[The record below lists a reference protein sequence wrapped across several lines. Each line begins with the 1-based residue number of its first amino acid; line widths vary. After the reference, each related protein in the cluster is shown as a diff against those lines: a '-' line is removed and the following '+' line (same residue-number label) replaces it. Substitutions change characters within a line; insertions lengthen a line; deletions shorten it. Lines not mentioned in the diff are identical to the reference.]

1 MPSAID
7 VFGGAV
13 LVLGL
18 TALGLSVIFE
28 ATRLSATAG
37 RQALVRRRIQ
47 AREREKIDQKRSL
60 DEALTEEAARQA
72 TLDGLLTERSRVLA
86 ATNSLKMS
94 KIEMVHEVGDP
105 VPGAVLYQAEL
116 RTGGD
121 SVRPEQ
127 RRIVFAREIWERGN
141 IAHVWA
147 ETPEAAMAAIQ
158 RAFNAKSGIVAT
170 RLQRAASASRPAEQ
184 ADGAPPPKRTPDRP
198 PLRVAGSSRA
208 A

>member
-47 AREREKIDQKRSL
+47 SREREKLDQKRAV
-60 DEALTEEAARQA
+60 DEALTEEAAKQA
-72 TLDGLLTERSRVLA
+72 TLDGLLTERSRLLG

-105 VPGAVLYQAEL
+105 VPGAVLYQADL
-116 RTGGD
+116 RSGGGD
-121 SVRPEQ
+121 PARPEQ
-127 RRIVFAREIWERGN
+127 RRIVFAREIWDRSN

-147 ETPEAAMAAIQ
+147 ETPEAAMAALQ

-170 RLQRAASASRPAEQ
+170 RVQRAASPSRP
-184 ADGAPPPKRTPDRP
+184 DDPGGTTPPKRSPDRP
-198 PLRVAGSSRA
+198 PLRVAGASRA